1 MKSLGK
7 SHFSQAQWD
16 NLKALIHKRDGN
28 TCVHCQKQATDLS
41 ESWIVSDSSFTL
53 NKLNSSCSECANK
66 CRLDHYPFSFKKV
79 VIPQQEW
86 IESKF
91 PVSRD
96 IRRIQTECIALK
108 SEIQKQIEQL
118 AKKLSKEYKKKIN
131 DNVNLWFNIAFIE
144 EDLEISLIKKR
155 EFYAKISTLLDE
167 RKVIYINYK
176 SADEFVDLINKEY
189 DLLLLE
195 KI

>member
-66 CRLDHYPFSFKKV
+66 CRLDHYPFH
-79 VIPQQEW
+79 
-86 IESKF
+86 
-91 PVSRD
+91 
-96 IRRIQTECIALK
+96 
-108 SEIQKQIEQL
+108 
-118 AKKLSKEYKKKIN
+118 SKE
-131 DNVNLWFNIAFIE
+131 L
-144 EDLEISLIKKR
+144 
-155 EFYAKISTLLDE
+155 
-167 RKVIYINYK
+167 
-176 SADEFVDLINKEY
+176 
-189 DLLLLE
+189 
-195 KI
+195 

>member
-53 NKLNSSCSECANK
+53 NKINSSCSECANK
-66 CRLDHYPFSFKKV
+66 FRLEHYPFSFP
-79 VIPQQEW
+79 I
-86 IESKF
+86 S
-91 PVSRD
+91 SD
-96 IRRIQTECIALK
+96 IRRIQAECIALK
-108 SEIQKQIEQL
+108 IEIQKQIEQL

-131 DNVNLWFNIAFIE
+131 DSVNLWFNIAFIE
-144 EDLEISLIKKR
+144 ENLEISLIKKR

-176 SADEFVDLINKEY
+176 NADEFVDLINKEY

>member
-1 MKSLGK
+1 M
-7 SHFSQAQWD
+7 
-16 NLKALIHKRDGN
+16 
-28 TCVHCQKQATDLS
+28 HCQKQATDLS

-53 NKLNSSCSECANK
+53 NKINSSCSECANK
-66 CRLDHYPFSFKKV
+66 FRLEHYPFSFKRI

-91 PVSRD
+91 PISSD
-96 IRRIQTECIALK
+96 IRRIQAECIALK
-108 SEIQKQIEQL
+108 IEIQKQIEQL

-131 DNVNLWFNIAFIE
+131 DSVNLWFNIAFIE
-144 EDLEISLIKKR
+144 ENLEISLIKKR

>member
-7 SHFSQAQWD
+7 NHLSQAQGD
-16 NLKALIHKRDGN
+16 NLKALIHKRDSN

-53 NKLNSSCSECANK
+53 NKINSSCSECANK
-66 CRLDHYPFSFKKV
+66 FRLEHYPFSFKRI

-91 PVSRD
+91 PISSD
-96 IRRIQTECIALK
+96 IRRIQTECIVLK
-108 SEIQKQIEQL
+108 IEIQKQIEQL

-131 DNVNLWFNIAFIE
+131 DSVNLWFNIAFIE
-144 EDLEISLIKKR
+144 ENLEISLIKKR